1 MVSERYS
8 TSSRSARGSPFL
20 VCAVISSDHEPGL
33 HISHPSK
40 AVADWFYVGFGA
52 GDSHG
57 LSAPSVRVITDGS
70 GQRQEA
76 GRS

>member
-1 MVSERYS
+1 MVSERHS
-8 TSSRSARGSPFL
+8 ASSHSARSSPFL

-40 AVADWFYVGFGA
+40 ALADWFYVGFGA

-70 GQRQEA
+70 WQWQEA
-76 GRS
+76 GLS